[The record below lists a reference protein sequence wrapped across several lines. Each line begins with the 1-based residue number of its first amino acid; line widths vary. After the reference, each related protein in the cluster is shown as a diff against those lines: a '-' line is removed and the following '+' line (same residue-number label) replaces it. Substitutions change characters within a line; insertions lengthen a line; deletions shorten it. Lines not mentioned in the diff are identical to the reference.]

1 MNARPPAIDKSPR
14 LHSGLPVARMIC
26 RLRQIPLPLLF
37 VILALPVGIFLVF
50 AQPPGQGLDEGV
62 HFYRVWTLSHGAIE
76 APSLHGH
83 AGGKIPQ
90 CVVDYFNQFYTD
102 ASRRGS
108 FSFVQYWRT
117 PVGCSFKPV
126 FTDFQGSAVYS
137 PVAYIPSVIAVAIL
151 RGFDAPLPGIF
162 FGGRLASLLAFV
174 GLYYLAIR
182 ITPIGKQVMF
192 VLGLLPTTLLL
203 ASCYSADPMSIS
215 LSALAVSLTLRCCR
229 SVEENRTAFFVLVLV
244 LMGLALTKPTFFI
257 FGFLLFLVPA
267 TVLGRQQHPFVVKL
281 VGIAAILGCAGLWDF
296 SVRKLQGAPVPI
308 FGLNPHAQMHYI
320 LDHPVG
326 YVGVLA
332 RTLVETAGEQRWIP
346 GFFFSIGYDRTFN
359 ADNVYAPIGL
369 VIVGTLT
376 LWYAFQVQF
385 GSKRI
390 VAQGTRLMI
399 WLPIALTI
407 VGILLIET
415 TLYVYGTAALL
426 PEVNVQGRYFYPLLL
441 LPLVTIGLL
450 REARPTRHSTR
461 WIIVGTVLM
470 LIWLVLKIF
479 VHDYSL

>member
-1 MNARPPAIDKSPR
+1 M
-14 LHSGLPVARMIC
+14 
-26 RLRQIPLPLLF
+26 
-37 VILALPVGIFLVF
+37 
-50 AQPPGQGLDEGV
+50 
-62 HFYRVWTLSHGAIE
+62 
-76 APSLHGH
+76 
-83 AGGKIPQ
+83 
-90 CVVDYFNQFYTD
+90 
-102 ASRRGS
+102 
-108 FSFVQYWRT
+108 
-117 PVGCSFKPV
+117 
-126 FTDFQGSAVYS
+126 
-137 PVAYIPSVIAVAIL
+137 
-151 RGFDAPLPGIF
+151 
-162 FGGRLASLLAFV
+162 
-174 GLYYLAIR
+174 
-182 ITPIGKQVMF
+182 
-192 VLGLLPTTLLL
+192 
-203 ASCYSADPMSIS
+203 
-215 LSALAVSLTLRCCR
+215 
-229 SVEENRTAFFVLVLV
+229 
-244 LMGLALTKPTFFI
+244 
-257 FGFLLFLVPA
+257 
-267 TVLGRQQHPFVVKL
+267 
-281 VGIAAILGCAGLWDF
+281 
-296 SVRKLQGAPVPI
+296 PI

-332 RTLVETAGEQRWIP
+332 RTFVETAGEQRWIP
-346 GFFFSIGYDRTFN
+346 GFFFSIGYDRMFN

-415 TLYVYGTAALL
+415 TLYVYGTPALL